1 MIFQKG
7 KKEKEILHSKV
18 ENLQERLTVAT
29 NFLEKI
35 SSGDFNAALPLLAS
49 QKEKNGDTFYTTL
62 QQVSQRLSQY
72 AREEAERKW
81 VSDGM
86 TQFMNVIGGSNRNKE
101 DFYDILLKLIIQYT
115 GANQGGIFLLND
127 QQPNDLFL
135 ELTACYAFGKKK
147 HQEKR
152 VPVGQGMLGQCFLEK
167 ETTFISQV
175 PQYYTTITSGLGEAT
190 PSYLLLIPMKYN
202 SDVMGVIELAYFK
215 HPEKYKIEFAERIAE
230 NIASVT
236 INLRNATRAQEL
248 FVESQE
254 KARVL
259 QEQEEELR
267 QNMEELVA
275 TQEEMKRS
283 QVELNR
289 QTSLLKFIVDN
300 IPFPIFVKDD
310 HGKYTIVNVAESK
323 LFNLPDRE
331 IIGKDDSHFVKDKQ
345 EWEIIRRSDEKVL
358 RGDEPVEL
366 PLQYFTT
373 NTGNSFIFKT
383 TKIPFTNEVTGK
395 KNILGVSIDLTEK
408 LTLEKNLLNERR
420 INGNNI
426 VINIA
431 GRQRMLSQKIGFYC
445 ETLIRGKHQ
454 HAGLL
459 RDAIELHEH
468 TMQVLRQ
475 GGMPMGIA
483 CDSPLEP
490 LDEDLIPQMTKIVN
504 VWEVY
509 KQAAENILYFAA
521 VDPNA
526 ERARSENE
534 VNIGIIEDNGELL
547 LALNNEFMLAYMEHN
562 QTKLAEAF

>member
-1 MIFQKG
+1 MFNRG
-7 KKEKEILHSKV
+7 KKEKQKLHSRI
-18 ENLQERLTVAT
+18 EALEQRLTVAT

-35 SSGDFNAALPLLAS
+35 SNGDFNTALPLLAA
-49 QKEKNGDTFYTTL
+49 QKQQSGDTFYTTL
-62 QQVSQRLSQY
+62 QQVSHRLTQY
-72 AREEAERKW
+72 AHEEAERKW

-86 TQFMNVIGGSNRNKE
+86 NQFMNIIGESNRDKG
-101 DFYDILLKLIIQYT
+101 DFYDILLKLIVQYT

-127 QQPNDLFL
+127 QQSGEPFL

-147 HQEKR
+147 HEEKK
-152 VPVGQGMLGQCFLEK
+152 VAIGQGLLGQCFLEK
-167 ETTFISQV
+167 ETTFLSEV
-175 PQYYTTITSGLGEAT
+175 PQYYTTITSGLGEST

-202 SDVMGVIELAYFK
+202 SVVLGVIELAYFK
-215 HPEKYKIEFAERIAE
+215 RPEKYKIEFAERIAE

-236 INLRNATRAQEL
+236 LNLRNATRAQEL
-248 FVESQE
+248 FAESQE

-283 QVELNR
+283 QMELSR

-310 HGKYTIVNVAESK
+310 RGRYTIVNAAESR
-323 LFNLPDRE
+323 LFNLSDRE
-331 IIGKDDSHFVKDKQ
+331 IIGKDDSAFVRNK
-345 EWEIIRRSDEKVL
+345 EEREVIHRSDEKVL
-358 RGDEPVEL
+358 QSNEAIEL
-366 PLQYFTT
+366 PLQHFTT
-373 NTGNSFIFKT
+373 INGSSFIFKT
-383 TKIPFTNEVTGK
+383 TKIPFTNQVTGK

-408 LTLEKNLLNERR
+408 LTLEKNLLNEKR

-426 VINIA
+426 VINIS

-445 ETLIRGKHQ
+445 ETLIRGKFH
-454 HAGLL
+454 HASLL

-468 TMQVLRQ
+468 TLQVLRY

-483 CDSPLEP
+483 SDSPLDP
-490 LDEDLIPQMTKIVN
+490 LHGDLLPQMEKIAR

-509 KQAAENILYFAA
+509 KQAAENILYFVA

-526 ERARSENE
+526 EHARQENE
-534 VNIGIIEDNGELL
+534 RNIGIIEDNGELL
-547 LALNNEFMLAYMEHN
+547 LSLNNEFMLACMEHN
-562 QTKLAEAF
+562 QSKLAEAF